1 MAIAYKKSLGQN
13 FLRDPLFL
21 ERIISSSEIQNLNN
35 VIEIGS
41 GDGALTEYILE
52 QTQNL
57 TAYEI
62 DNDLFKILLMKFK
75 MHDVNFINED
85 FLKIN
90 LREIRKNHLIIMG
103 NLPYNVSSQIIL
115 KIIESLNQ
123 ILNTII
129 AFF

>member
-90 LREIRKNHLIIMG
+90 L
-103 NLPYNVSSQIIL
+103 
-115 KIIESLNQ
+115 
-123 ILNTII
+123 T
-129 AFF
+129 

>member
-85 FLKIN
+85 F
-90 LREIRKNHLIIMG
+90 EIF
-103 NLPYNVSSQIIL
+103 IIL
-115 KIIESLNQ
+115 VPSFSPKNLVIFN
-123 ILNTII
+123 ILSSSIS
-129 AFF
+129 